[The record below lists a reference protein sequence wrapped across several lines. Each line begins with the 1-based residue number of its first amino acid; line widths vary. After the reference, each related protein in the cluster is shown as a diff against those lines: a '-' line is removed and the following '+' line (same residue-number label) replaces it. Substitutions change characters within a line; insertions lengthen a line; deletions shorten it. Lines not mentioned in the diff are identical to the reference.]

1 MNKEKTEDE
10 IIQLAMKHYLKHK
23 ENCRNYYKTRYH
35 SDEEFREKHKKMSRD
50 HYHNNKEKY
59 AERYQQQKKFKQAE
73 RKYNYYKNLDQID
86 KFIELFPEDYKDYFE
101 NQE

>member
-35 SDEEFREKHKKMSRD
+35 SDEEFREKHKKMSTI
-50 HYHNNKEKY
+50 HMTTC
-59 AERYQQQKKFKQAE
+59 
-73 RKYNYYKNLDQID
+73 
-86 KFIELFPEDYKDYFE
+86 
-101 NQE
+101 